1 MSWLSTPVA
10 AHDLGLSSAPSRVCD
25 EPGGPFLAKGG
36 IRCSSALGVPVAGK
50 TYLFR
55 VPWFRHKNVLKRVG
69 FGAKGRV

>member
-1 MSWLSTPVA
+1 MFSAAGCKILGVAIVSWLSTPVA

-50 TYLFR
+50 NLPF
-55 VPWFRHKNVLKRVG
+55 
-69 FGAKGRV
+69 